1 MRFAQREVEEH
12 VLLVAHVD
20 CYDHWNGFSKFKVY
34 KNLKVQFYGKQ

>member
-20 CYDHWNGFSKFKVY
+20 CNNHWNGFSKLKVD